1 MHFSASRLSLALHL
15 SSAREENENKVTR
28 RRTGS
33 TKHFDLPP
41 LTPPLVLIGLSGY
54 TQRDLSNLS
63 VLYRSHQSSLLR
75 RGASSRRLGPN
86 EIVNGD
92 TRRYTPHVSRPVS
105 ETVASKLTRR
115 LPQVKSA
122 PERYSGCGSSPRCTA
137 SRLRTDRLDFC
148 DSCARAEAYIAL
160 KITRKGSQADPE
172 SRSRRSE
179 ATRTSPRSGTTSR
192 CILQTARRGRRAAW
206 NFGCAGPCREGPNRQ
221 GQERTQRSIPR
232 HSLRPVPRA
241 SRSASRAVQAY
252 TGKLMLPEALLLI
265 LRMYRRP
272 LRLLARHSIQSGSPA
287 ENPEQSTVP
296 LEKRNSKSKSTTRSP
311 SAGNESRLWDGIA
324 IASGASTSAKS
335 ASVSKIGGD
344 RGGIGTTACPHT
356 GSMMTRTR
364 CVVVKVG
371 SVLVR

>member
-1 MHFSASRLSLALHL
+1 
-15 SSAREENENKVTR
+15 
-28 RRTGS
+28 
-33 TKHFDLPP
+33 
-41 LTPPLVLIGLSGY
+41 
-54 TQRDLSNLS
+54 
-63 VLYRSHQSSLLR
+63 
-75 RGASSRRLGPN
+75 
-86 EIVNGD
+86 
-92 TRRYTPHVSRPVS
+92 
-105 ETVASKLTRR
+105 
-115 LPQVKSA
+115 
-122 PERYSGCGSSPRCTA
+122 
-137 SRLRTDRLDFC
+137 
-148 DSCARAEAYIAL
+148 
-160 KITRKGSQADPE
+160 
-172 SRSRRSE
+172 
-179 ATRTSPRSGTTSR
+179 
-192 CILQTARRGRRAAW
+192 
-206 NFGCAGPCREGPNRQ
+206 
-221 GQERTQRSIPR
+221 
-232 HSLRPVPRA
+232 
-241 SRSASRAVQAY
+241 
-252 TGKLMLPEALLLI
+252 MLPEALLLI